1 MRKLLT
7 KLGKPADLN
16 LATIVKIISDWA
28 SFLKKISPFA
38 STLFILLNLGTL
50 LKKKASVITLL
61 ILVPLLII
69 TRKPEVLRVIF
80 SIALFWIFLE
90 KFSSGIGKMDRRLA
104 VFLCL
109 YALVIFGCIFDPWL
123 YLMMYDGSFRY
134 RFILESHNALCILV
148 FMIFIYL
155 LETLLDTIPRPGR
168 PWHRPLLVVSIC
180 ALILVFLFIKSRLYI
195 GMTFAFLCIVA
206 FKRWRQMR
214 ILLLLPIVYAGVFIA
229 ITLFSRQAAI
239 HMDPTVVEKLEEKM
253 MTRDSLLK
261 ADTTRL
267 PKKSEIA
274 AALVMNQRLTNF
286 STTGRMQLIEAFGAT
301 FQHFGWQHFIY
312 SNNVE
317 NYLAVKRRIPYIN
330 LSASSLT
337 ENAYLTMI
345 LSSGLVGLLLLLYM
359 SGTYINYFIRRK
371 QLFSLA
377 FFLLLMA
384 VWVFE
389 ETTIFTFSLMAQLFA
404 LSSINRIEKEDH
416 ESSIGN

>member
-214 ILLLLPIVYAGVFIA
+214 ILLLLPIVYAGVEP
-229 ITLFSRQAAI
+229 LPGEFSELEPAMVGEPAQFMPAQRVRGRLLEPDEPLQAGVL
-239 HMDPTVVEKLEEKM
+239 ME
-253 MTRDSLLK
+253 
-261 ADTTRL
+261 
-267 PKKSEIA
+267 
-274 AALVMNQRLTNF
+274 
-286 STTGRMQLIEAFGAT
+286 GRLIEPTEPLRPVYKSVHPGIPAEPA
-301 FQHFGWQHFIY
+301 HFESVQPGVAAEPAHFESVQPGVPAEPLLPAHFRSVDPGIPA
-312 SNNVE
+312 E
-317 NYLAVKRRIPYIN
+317 PLEPLAE
-330 LSASSLT
+330 A
-337 ENAYLTMI
+337 
-345 LSSGLVGLLLLLYM
+345 
-359 SGTYINYFIRRK
+359 
-371 QLFSLA
+371 
-377 FFLLLMA
+377 
-384 VWVFE
+384 
-389 ETTIFTFSLMAQLFA
+389 
-404 LSSINRIEKEDH
+404 
-416 ESSIGN
+416 